1 MPSTTVIDANQ
12 IDFQK
17 YVNEE
22 YNSKIS
28 RDFYIQD
35 FGNII
40 FAANEHHAKYARVPF
55 VPDIDDKK
63 TPVEERSSAKY
74 FLDKPDDPHQT
85 NRSFNDCTSSIPSQT
100 QVAEYIVGLMR
111 HGWKLP
117 SPQLLISVT
126 GGTGRYE
133 LPKRIQSAFQRGL
146 MTAAVT
152 TDAWIITEG
161 SHEGVM
167 KEVGNIVEK
176 CRYNNIKIISK
187 VKCIGIA
194 NWYFTTDHDH
204 LSYRDASRKRS
215 SQCDQFSKRTSL
227 FRKLS
232 DLARNVTSFDSPTN
246 LLPIGTPIASEEN
259 RQNYKHSTTYETQNK
274 VYRGRL
280 TIDDVNNSPLDL
292 NHTHF
297 VLLDD
302 MLGEVSEA
310 SNAEAP
316 HRPDLAIKMRAEI
329 EHQISKNYRISIVQI
344 LANGGPS
351 SILTVCEALEQGT
364 PIIVI
369 ADTNRAAD
377 LIIREYKYLYGDNS
391 TDREARRSKEAYTK
405 ALPRCNDYYAQKR
418 WKKLLDYQDVFKDN
432 NCEKFAKQ
440 LTSYNGY
447 MLISTF
453 QLRNEYGENK
463 LEDTILHALLNAT
476 KMTKESETQRIK
488 ELRLAIAWNK
498 FDLAQKDIL
507 TTKTIGSW
515 TDAELDEELKHSIRT
530 DKVRFADL
538 LIEYGASFDRL
549 QESMDKDELYQ
560 DLLSADTLPFW
571 ESDYTDGI
579 QSLNQQIK
587 SNRMRFY
594 SLYLN
599 ISPDDMKKCPVM
611 ELFLWSLF
619 ANHHRMA
626 TYLCSRSSNSIIAAL
641 LANRIYQKAAEKA
654 PEREKR
660 MEYVRIGREFAIH
673 ASTII
678 DMCFAKKEQCA
689 LDILIRKSPLHFNKS
704 PLDLAEQLDKTVFL
718 ATKTVQRHLDQKWY
732 GCLRDQKYHNSW
744 ISMLIF

>member
-1 MPSTTVIDANQ
+1 MPSTTVTDANQ

-316 HRPDLAIKMRAEI
+316 HRPDLTIKMRAEI

-369 ADTNRAAD
+369 A
-377 LIIREYKYLYGDNS
+377 
-391 TDREARRSKEAYTK
+391 
-405 ALPRCNDYYAQKR
+405 
-418 WKKLLDYQDVFKDN
+418 
-432 NCEKFAKQ
+432 
-440 LTSYNGY
+440 
-447 MLISTF
+447 
-453 QLRNEYGENK
+453 
-463 LEDTILHALLNAT
+463 
-476 KMTKESETQRIK
+476 
-488 ELRLAIAWNK
+488 
-498 FDLAQKDIL
+498 
-507 TTKTIGSW
+507 
-515 TDAELDEELKHSIRT
+515 
-530 DKVRFADL
+530 
-538 LIEYGASFDRL
+538 
-549 QESMDKDELYQ
+549 
-560 DLLSADTLPFW
+560 
-571 ESDYTDGI
+571 
-579 QSLNQQIK
+579 
-587 SNRMRFY
+587 
-594 SLYLN
+594 
-599 ISPDDMKKCPVM
+599 
-611 ELFLWSLF
+611 
-619 ANHHRMA
+619 
-626 TYLCSRSSNSIIAAL
+626 
-641 LANRIYQKAAEKA
+641 
-654 PEREKR
+654 
-660 MEYVRIGREFAIH
+660 
-673 ASTII
+673 
-678 DMCFAKKEQCA
+678 
-689 LDILIRKSPLHFNKS
+689 
-704 PLDLAEQLDKTVFL
+704 
-718 ATKTVQRHLDQKWY
+718 
-732 GCLRDQKYHNSW
+732 
-744 ISMLIF
+744 

>member
-1 MPSTTVIDANQ
+1 MNAPNIIVLAGIWSEGVNSPFFFRDTVTEHSHFEKLNRERVSAIEYQMNLAEIFYMHDGAPSHYAQSIRQFLDKKFPN
-12 IDFQK
+12 
-17 YVNEE
+17 
-22 YNSKIS
+22 
-28 RDFYIQD
+28 RIQD

-55 VPDIDDKK
+55 VSDIDDKK

-152 TDAWIITEG
+152 TGT
-161 SHEGVM
+161 
-167 KEVGNIVEK
+167 
-176 CRYNNIKIISK
+176 
-187 VKCIGIA
+187 
-194 NWYFTTDHDH
+194 
-204 LSYRDASRKRS
+204 
-215 SQCDQFSKRTSL
+215 
-227 FRKLS
+227 KLS

-405 ALPRCNDYYAQKR
+405 ALPRCNDYYA
-418 WKKLLDYQDVFKDN
+418 YV
-432 NCEKFAKQ
+432 
-440 LTSYNGY
+440 
-447 MLISTF
+447 
-453 QLRNEYGENK
+453 
-463 LEDTILHALLNAT
+463 
-476 KMTKESETQRIK
+476 
-488 ELRLAIAWNK
+488 
-498 FDLAQKDIL
+498 
-507 TTKTIGSW
+507 
-515 TDAELDEELKHSIRT
+515 
-530 DKVRFADL
+530 
-538 LIEYGASFDRL
+538 
-549 QESMDKDELYQ
+549 
-560 DLLSADTLPFW
+560 
-571 ESDYTDGI
+571 
-579 QSLNQQIK
+579 
-587 SNRMRFY
+587 
-594 SLYLN
+594 
-599 ISPDDMKKCPVM
+599 
-611 ELFLWSLF
+611 
-619 ANHHRMA
+619 
-626 TYLCSRSSNSIIAAL
+626 SSC
-641 LANRIYQKAAEKA
+641 Q
-654 PEREKR
+654 
-660 MEYVRIGREFAIH
+660 
-673 ASTII
+673 
-678 DMCFAKKEQCA
+678 
-689 LDILIRKSPLHFNKS
+689 
-704 PLDLAEQLDKTVFL
+704 
-718 ATKTVQRHLDQKWY
+718 
-732 GCLRDQKYHNSW
+732 
-744 ISMLIF
+744 